1 MVFIVILESQG
12 KAYSSFWST
21 CWQQLLLFDPS
32 TTATS
37 YWYVVSSHTTKLLP
51 MTNHV
56 SIEYIMYKT
65 LYWLQSS
72 FLELV
77 LSLVQSQVNL
87 IHLMVHFPKLISL
100 MLVWG
105 LHRSPA
111 LFSIPE
117 TFTCPIGFWW
127 MCNKVYSGGLNRL
140 LPYNIVL
147 DLHLRNSWPLDG
159 VMLQFLHC
167 AEGYS
172 TYGLTLVMNKYHQQC

>member
-1 MVFIVILESQG
+1 
-12 KAYSSFWST
+12 
-21 CWQQLLLFDPS
+21 
-32 TTATS
+32 
-37 YWYVVSSHTTKLLP
+37 

-56 SIEYIMYKT
+56 SFEYIMFKT

-111 LFSIPE
+111 LISIPE

-127 MCNKVYSGGLNRL
+127 ICDKAYSGGLNGL
-140 LPYNIVL
+140 LFCNIAL

-159 VMLQFLHC
+159 VMLQFLHWC
-167 AEGYS
+167 RRLQYLWFDSRHEQVPSAMLAIDIIS
-172 TYGLTLVMNKYHQQC
+172 VVQQQLDPSKANCSFPSHSSNISRDHSHVSSL